1 MIVSICSVLNHQT
14 KLGDGGEA
22 VDFAEKRKVEKFVIT
37 TIRYE
42 LPLKYC
48 G

>member
-14 KLGDGGEA
+14 KPGDGGEA
-22 VDFAEKRKVEKFVIT
+22 VDPAEKRKVEKFVIT

>member
-14 KLGDGGEA
+14 KLDGGEA
-22 VDFAEKRKVEKFVIT
+22 VDLAEKRKVKKFVVTI
-37 TIRYE
+37 IRYE